1 MLSAGALKLKAPME
15 PTFLE
20 GGRPMIQGTS
30 HRRYVSYI
38 DKSREYYRAC
48 GYERPYRWARY
59 EDVPFSRLTKP
70 LSQCRIGVV
79 TTADQGPREAPR
91 ATKLYA
97 APNSEGVRLFTEKS
111 WDHEATHTNDPETY
125 LPLARLAE
133 HVDAGHV
140 GSLSPRF
147 YGVPTDYSQR
157 LTLEQDAPQIE
168 AWMREDSVDIA
179 LLVPL

>member
-1 MLSAGALKLKAPME
+1 MA
-15 PTFLE
+15 
-20 GGRPMIQGTS
+20 QGIS
-30 HRRYVSYI
+30 HRSYVSYI
-38 DKSREYYRAC
+38 DKSREYYGAS
-48 GYERPYRWARY
+48 GYERPYRWAHY
-59 EDVPFSRLTKP
+59 EDVPFSRPSKTLAQ
-70 LSQCRIGVV
+70 SRIGVV
-79 TTADQGPREAPR
+79 TTADQAPRGAPR
-91 ATKLYA
+91 ATMLFA
-97 APNSEGVRLFTEKS
+97 APNSESGRLFTEKS

-140 GSLSPRF
+140 ASQSPRF

-168 AWMREDSVDIA
+168 AWMRKDGVDIA

>member
-1 MLSAGALKLKAPME
+1 MA
-15 PTFLE
+15 
-20 GGRPMIQGTS
+20 QGIS
-30 HRRYVSYI
+30 HRSYVSYI
-38 DKSREYYRAC
+38 DKSRGYYEAS

-59 EDVPFSRLTKP
+59 EDVPFSQLTKP
-70 LSQCRIGVV
+70 LSQSRIGVV
-79 TTADQGPREAPR
+79 TTADRASGAAPR
-91 ATKLYA
+91 ATKLFT
-97 APNSEGVRLFTEKS
+97 APISEGGCLFTEKS
-111 WDHEATHTNDPETY
+111 WDREATHTNDPETY

-157 LTLEQDAPQIE
+157 LTLEQDAPQVE
-168 AWMREDSVDIA
+168 AWMREDGVDIA

>member
-1 MLSAGALKLKAPME
+1 MTDG
-15 PTFLE
+15 
-20 GGRPMIQGTS
+20 IS

-38 DKSREYYRAC
+38 DKSREYYSAS
-48 GYERPYRWARY
+48 GYERPYRWARHS
-59 EDVPFSRLTKP
+59 DVPFTPLGKP

-79 TTADQGPREAPR
+79 TTADQAPGRAAR
-91 ATKLYA
+91 ATKLFV
-97 APNSEGVRLFTEKS
+97 APNSEGGKLFTEKS
-111 WDHEATHTNDPETY
+111 WDREATHTKDPETY

-133 HVDAGHV
+133 HVAAGRV

-157 LTLEQDAPQIE
+157 LTVEQDAPQVE
-168 AWMREDSVDIA
+168 AWMREDGVDIA

>member
-1 MLSAGALKLKAPME
+1 MA
-15 PTFLE
+15 
-20 GGRPMIQGTS
+20 QGIS

-38 DKSREYYRAC
+38 DKSREYYGAA
-48 GYERPYRWARY
+48 GYDQPYRWAHY
-59 EDVPFSRLTKP
+59 DDVPFSRPTKP
-70 LSQCRIGVV
+70 LSQSRIGVV
-79 TTADQGPREAPR
+79 TTADQAPRGAPR
-91 ATKLYA
+91 ATRLFA
-97 APNSEGVRLFTEKS
+97 APNSASGRLFTEKS
-111 WDHEATHTNDPETY
+111 WDHEATHTDDPETY

-157 LTLEQDAPQIE
+157 LTLEQDAPRIE
-168 AWMREDSVDIA
+168 AWMREDGVDAA

>member
-1 MLSAGALKLKAPME
+1 MA
-15 PTFLE
+15 
-20 GGRPMIQGTS
+20 QGIS
-30 HRRYVSYI
+30 HRSYVSYI
-38 DKSREYYRAC
+38 DKSREYYGAS

-70 LSQCRIGVV
+70 LSQSRIGVV
-79 TTADQGPREAPR
+79 TTADRASGAAPR
-91 ATKLYA
+91 GTKLFT
-97 APNSEGVRLFTEKS
+97 APNSEGGRLFTEKS
-111 WDHEATHTNDPETY
+111 WDREATHTNDPETY

-140 GSLSPRF
+140 GSLSPSF

-157 LTLEQDAPQIE
+157 LTLEQDAPQVE
-168 AWMREDSVDIA
+168 AWMREDGVDIA